1 MYEELNLGEV
11 KARGWV
17 RRFLQTQANGLTG
30 NMNEIGKPFVRA
42 YWEGGKDAKPDETE
56 NFLGGLN
63 CEEDAW
69 TSCVF
74 R

>member
-1 MYEELNLGEV
+1 MYEELNLSEV

-56 NFLGGLN
+56 NF
-63 CEEDAW
+63 
-69 TSCVF
+69 
-74 R
+74 